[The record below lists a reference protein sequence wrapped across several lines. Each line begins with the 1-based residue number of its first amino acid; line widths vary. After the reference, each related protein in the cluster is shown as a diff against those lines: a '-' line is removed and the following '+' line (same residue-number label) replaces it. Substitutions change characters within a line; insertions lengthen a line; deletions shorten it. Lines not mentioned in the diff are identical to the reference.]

1 MSTEDSSR
9 GCGFSSSG
17 AAACFLS
24 APSSPARTRGGAYYL
39 SPELE
44 EAVSFGEVCAAIP
57 FSWEEIP
64 GTPLR
69 NLGGSKCNSEG
80 GEIDDQA
87 FGGSFFSSSSETAAA
102 RVDNIESSLG
112 STAASDRFSHST
124 DSEFESPAGVDA
136 HPASAGGMS
145 VTTSSGECSS
155 SSSRSVEEAAAGF
168 EFKSDQPRGPVEA
181 ASSSPAI
188 SAASPPSSC
197 MSTPD
202 ELFFKWRPVPIL
214 SLPPRLQRGLDQV
227 SQTQSYND
235 SPAARGSSVAAG
247 GDSTSNSSRSSA
259 CRTWTSFNKQYRL
272 TGRTSP
278 FASSPAPGS
287 PGAAPRS
294 PCRRS
299 GTNTKKTSSKPAAA
313 ATAASS
319 ILMNLFGT
327 VSSTP
332 RSTATSSN
340 SENQNILDSSSNI
353 ISISG
358 ATELQES
365 TTTGGRR
372 LDRRG
377 HVRRLSRSVSPK
389 SLRSTFKRGE
399 MFKTNRESH
408 VVEEMQVSPHPGIF
422 FTTTRAHNSFSSN
435 NNNNNNIVYQTSSL
449 IFWRSCSTRASCSS
463 PALPP
468 LTVVPRRTGGPLLVY
483 FMKHLRL
490 KNVFLYALK

>member
-9 GCGFSSSG
+9 GGGFSSSG

-39 SPELE
+39 SSELE
-44 EAVSFGEVCAAIP
+44 ETVSFGEVCAAIP

-69 NLGGSKCNSEG
+69 NLGGSKCNFEG

-102 RVDNIESSLG
+102 RVDNIESSFG
-112 STAASDRFSHST
+112 STAALDRFSHST

-155 SSSRSVEEAAAGF
+155 SSRSVPEAAAGF
-168 EFKSDQPRGPVEA
+168 KFKSDQPRGPAEA

-188 SAASPPSSC
+188 SSASPPSSC
-197 MSTPD
+197 MSTSD

-227 SQTQSYND
+227 SQTPSYD
-235 SPAARGSSVAAG
+235 DFPAARESSVAAG
-247 GDSTSNSSRSSA
+247 AGDSISNSSRSSA
-259 CRTWTSFNKQYRL
+259 CRTWTSFNKQYTL

-278 FASSPAPGS
+278 FASSAAPGS
-287 PGAAPRS
+287 PAAAPRSPCSRS

-299 GTNTKKTSSKPAAA
+299 GTNTKKTSSKPAAG
-313 ATAASS
+313 ATAGSS

-340 SENQNILDSSSNI
+340 SEKQNILDSSPHI

-365 TTTGGRR
+365 TTTDGRR

-399 MFKTNRESH
+399 IFKTNRESYA
-408 VVEEMQVSPHPGIF
+408 VEEMQVSPHPGIF
-422 FTTTRAHNSFSSN
+422 FTTTHAHNSSSSYNN
-435 NNNNNNIVYQTSSL
+435 NNNNNNIESQTSSL
-449 IFWRSCSTRASCSS
+449 IFWRSCSTRASCPPISS
-463 PALPP
+463 SLSQ
-468 LTVVPRRTGGPLLVY
+468 
-483 FMKHLRL
+483 
-490 KNVFLYALK
+490 

>member
-1 MSTEDSSR
+1 MEEPFFSVVRLPRSPARRRHFLYAAADPMSTQDSSR
-9 GCGFSSSG
+9 GGGISSSG

-44 EAVSFGEVCAAIP
+44 EKVSFGEVCAAIP

-87 FGGSFFSSSSETAAA
+87 FGGSFFSSSSETAGA

-155 SSSRSVEEAAAGF
+155 SSSTSVEEAGAGF
-168 EFKSDQPRGPVEA
+168 EFQSDQPRGPVEA

-188 SAASPPSSC
+188 SAASPASSC

-214 SLPPRLQRGLDQV
+214 SLPPRLQRGVDQV
-227 SQTQSYND
+227 SQTPSCND
-235 SPAARGSSVAAG
+235 SPAARGSSVAAA
-247 GDSTSNSSRSSA
+247 GDSISNSSRSSA

-278 FASSPAPGS
+278 FASSPTPGS
-287 PGAAPRS
+287 PAAAPRS

-313 ATAASS
+313 ATAGSS
-319 ILMNLFGT
+319 ILINLFGT
-327 VSSTP
+327 ISSTP

-340 SENQNILDSSSNI
+340 SEKQNILDSSSHI

-365 TTTGGRR
+365 ITTGGRR

-389 SLRSTFKRGE
+389 SLGSTFKRGE
-399 MFKTNRESH
+399 MFKTNSESYA
-408 VVEEMQVSPHPGIF
+408 VEEMQVSPHPGIF
-422 FTTTRAHNSFSSN
+422 FTTTHAHNSSSSN
-435 NNNNNNIVYQTSSL
+435 KNNNNIESQTSSL
-449 IFWRSCSTRASCSS
+449 IFWRSCSTRASCPPRS
-463 PALPP
+463 PPP
-468 LTVVPRRTGGPLLVY
+468 
-483 FMKHLRL
+483 
-490 KNVFLYALK
+490 

>member
-1 MSTEDSSR
+1 MEEPFFSVLRLPRSPARRRHFLYAAADPMSTEDSSR
-9 GCGFSSSG
+9 GGGFSSSG

-112 STAASDRFSHST
+112 STAGLDRFSHST
-124 DSEFESPAGVDA
+124 DSEFETPAGVDA
-136 HPASAGGMS
+136 HPASAGGRS
-145 VTTSSGECSS
+145 VTTSSAECSSS
-155 SSSRSVEEAAAGF
+155 SSSRSVQEAAAGF

-181 ASSSPAI
+181 ASSSPSI
-188 SAASPPSSC
+188 STASPPSSC

-214 SLPPRLQRGLDQV
+214 TLPPRLQRGLDQV
-227 SQTQSYND
+227 SQSPSCND
-235 SPAARGSSVAAG
+235 SPASRGSSVAAA
-247 GDSTSNSSRSSA
+247 GDSISNSSRSTA

-287 PGAAPRS
+287 PAATPRS
-294 PCRRS
+294 PCSRS

-327 VSSTP
+327 VSSPP

-340 SENQNILDSSSNI
+340 SEKRKILDSSSNI

-358 ATELQES
+358 ATELQEC

-389 SLRSTFKRGE
+389 SLGSTFKRGE
-399 MFKTNRESH
+399 MFKTNRESYA
-408 VVEEMQVSPHPGIF
+408 VEEMQVSPHPGIF
-422 FTTTRAHNSFSSN
+422 LTTTHENNSSSSN
-435 NNNNNNIVYQTSSL
+435 NNNDNIESQQQQQQQQ
-449 IFWRSCSTRASCSS
+449 
-463 PALPP
+463 
-468 LTVVPRRTGGPLLVY
+468 
-483 FMKHLRL
+483 HH
-490 KNVFLYALK
+490 

>member
-9 GCGFSSSG
+9 GGGFSSSG

-69 NLGGSKCNSEG
+69 NLGRSKWNSKG

-112 STAASDRFSHST
+112 STAASDRFSNST

-155 SSSRSVEEAAAGF
+155 SRSTSVEEAAAGF

-197 MSTPD
+197 MSTPN
-202 ELFFKWRPVPIL
+202 ELNFKWRPVPIL

-227 SQTQSYND
+227 SQTPSCND
-235 SPAARGSSVAAG
+235 SPAARGSSVSAAG
-247 GDSTSNSSRSSA
+247 DSISNSSRSSA
-259 CRTWTSFNKQYRL
+259 CRTWTGFNKQYRL

-287 PGAAPRS
+287 AAAAPRSPCSRS

-313 ATAASS
+313 ATVASS

-340 SENQNILDSSSNI
+340 SEKQNILDSSSNI

-389 SLRSTFKRGE
+389 SLGSTFKRGE
-399 MFKTNRESH
+399 MFKTNSESYA
-408 VVEEMQVSPHPGIF
+408 VEEMQVSPHPGIF
-422 FTTTRAHNSFSSN
+422 FTTTHAHNSSSSN
-435 NNNNNNIVYQTSSL
+435 NNNNNNIESQQQQQQQQQDW
-449 IFWRSCSTRASCSS
+449 I
-463 PALPP
+463 PD
-468 LTVVPRRTGGPLLVY
+468 LLLNLLEKL
-483 FMKHLRL
+483 FNKS
-490 KNVFLYALK
+490 